1 MTKAFKLTKMCETTR
16 FLKIVKKINLT
27 TLRFYSSESKYGQ
40 SNLNFPKF
48 TTKKNFK
55 GFEKTPNVETI
66 ATIMVYGLNTSPSLH
81 LFPEKSDTKS
91 LLEGSLYA
99 IEAVTKNI
107 ANSM

>member
-1 MTKAFKLTKMCETTR
+1 MTKAFKLTNMCQKSR
-16 FLKIVKKINLT
+16 FLKPMEQVRLINL
-27 TLRFYSSESKYGQ
+27 LYSSESKYGQ
-40 SNLNFPKF
+40 SNLNFQKF

-66 ATIMVYGLNTSPSLH
+66 ATIMVYGLNTSPNLH